1 MRLTLEMRCSI
12 LILIAALAFAQD
24 DTPVFRTEVS
34 LVKVDAE
41 VQDAKGSGISGLRAG
56 DFVVYDENQRQTI
69 MDFASESQPVRV
81 LMLLDVSPS
90 MSKWLEDL
98 GVKSTNAL
106 RALRP
111 GDEVALMGFAARS
124 ELLQPLTTDTKILGQ
139 KIIGS
144 IYKQTLGSETL
155 VNEALIAAANYMASQ
170 PGKTRRAIV
179 IVTDNE
185 GARKSVSDDQVVRAL
200 HAANIVLSA
209 IIVGDSPSPFTQA
222 RYKNPSAGPP
232 DVQRFVNET
241 GGQVTI
247 GPSPA
252 DAFAPILKDLTTR
265 YSFQYTPPSGEEGSF
280 RKIRVELSPDA
291 ASKYPGMKIKARSG
305 YTVGQAKSTP

>member
-1 MRLTLEMRCSI
+1 MRCSI
-12 LILIAALAFAQD
+12 LFLLAALTFAQD
-24 DTPVFRTEVS
+24 ETPVFRTEVS

-41 VQDAKGSGISGLRAG
+41 VQDGKGSGISGLRAG

-90 MSKWLEDL
+90 MSKWLQDL

-124 ELLQPLTTDTKILGQ
+124 QLLQPLTTDTGTLGQ
-139 KIIGS
+139 KIIGN

-155 VNEALIAAANYMASQ
+155 VNEALVAAANYMSSQ
-170 PGKTRRAIV
+170 PGKARRAIV

-185 GARKSVSDDQVVRAL
+185 GARKSVSDDQVVRLL
-200 HAANIVLSA
+200 HAANVVLSA
-209 IIVGDSPSPFTQA
+209 IIVGDTGSPFTQA
-222 RYKNPSAGPP
+222 RYTNPSSGPP
-232 DVQRFVNET
+232 DVQRFVAET
-241 GGQVTI
+241 GGQVTL
-247 GPSPA
+247 GAAPA
-252 DAFAPILKDLTTR
+252 EAFAPILKDLTTR
-265 YSFQYTPPSGEEGSF
+265 YTFQYTPPQGEEGSF
-280 RKIRVELSPDA
+280 RKIRVELTPEA
-291 ASKYPGMKIKARSG
+291 AARFPGAKIKARSG
-305 YTVGQAKSTP
+305 YTVGQAKGTP